1 MLSNFHNTAKP
12 QDAGNIILTGFE
24 PEIVLSS
31 VRTVIEEYKNINRT
45 QMTQIQQINTDKNS
59 ENPPTSHSW

>member
-1 MLSNFHNTAKP
+1 MSKNNSYIVCK
-12 QDAGNIILTGFE
+12 TGFE

-31 VRTVIEEYKNINRT
+31 VRIVIEEYKNINRT